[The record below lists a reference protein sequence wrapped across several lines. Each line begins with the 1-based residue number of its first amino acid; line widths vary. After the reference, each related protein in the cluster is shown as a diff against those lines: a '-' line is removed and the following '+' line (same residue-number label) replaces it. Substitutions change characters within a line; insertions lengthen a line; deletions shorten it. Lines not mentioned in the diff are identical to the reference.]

1 MSQCSSQSDIDPHRR
16 KRRFWAL
23 AALIAAALV
32 SGALLLF
39 WNDPARSGI
48 FPPCPFHFL
57 TGLYC
62 PGCGSLRAM
71 HAILHGDVLT
81 ALRFNPLLLIA
92 IPLVALLLIKPA
104 IGRNPWVPR
113 IVLVVFVAYWVLRN
127 IPIWPLTCLAPG

>member
-1 MSQCSSQSDIDPHRR
+1 
-16 KRRFWAL
+16 
-23 AALIAAALV
+23 
-32 SGALLLF
+32 
-39 WNDPARSGI
+39 
-48 FPPCPFHFL
+48 
-57 TGLYC
+57 
-62 PGCGSLRAM
+62 M